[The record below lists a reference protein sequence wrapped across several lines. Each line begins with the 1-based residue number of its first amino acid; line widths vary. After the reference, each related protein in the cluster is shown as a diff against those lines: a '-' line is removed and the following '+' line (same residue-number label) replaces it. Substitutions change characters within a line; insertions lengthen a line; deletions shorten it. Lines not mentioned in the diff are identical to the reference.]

1 MHHSCTIFFLNL
13 RSTIEMKMSRKFIAL
28 VLFLFIGQS
37 AVQAQYRTNASRS
50 EIGFMVGGS
59 YYIGDLN
66 PFMPY
71 RNTNLAGGLVYRYN
85 IHSRL
90 SFRANLTYGKLEGYD
105 SDSKEALLVDRNLS
119 FHTNIFEL
127 GAGIE
132 FNYFPF
138 QLGHDRYKGT
148 AYVLTEIALFRMN
161 PKTIADDGGEID
173 LQPLGTEGQGS
184 SLNSKSYGLTQLV
197 IPIGLGAKISL
208 GKKAS
213 INFEVGLRKTFT
225 DYIDDIGSGSYV
237 DPTLLAAENGPLSAE
252 LSNRSLSGSRFGRR
266 GNASTNDWYVF
277 SGVMFTFRLGSPV
290 RCNPQWK

>member
-1 MHHSCTIFFLNL
+1 M
-13 RSTIEMKMSRKFIAL
+13 
-28 VLFLFIGQS
+28 
-37 AVQAQYRTNASRS
+37 
-50 EIGFMVGGS
+50 
-59 YYIGDLN
+59 
-66 PFMPY
+66 
-71 RNTNLAGGLVYRYN
+71 YRYN

-90 SFRANLTYGKLEGYD
+90 SFRANFTYGKLEGYD

-119 FHTNIFEL
+119 FHTDIFEL

-184 SLNSKSYGLTQLV
+184 GLNSKSYGLTQLV
-197 IPIGLGAKISL
+197 IPIGLGAKVSL
-208 GKKAS
+208 GEKAS
-213 INFEVGLRKTFT
+213 INFEIGLRKTFT
-225 DYIDDIGSGSYV
+225 DYIDDVGSGSYV
-237 DPTLLAAENGPLSAE
+237 DPALLAAENGPLAAE

-277 SGVMFTFRLGSPV
+277 SGVMFTFRLGSPKK
-290 RCNPQWK
+290 CYGFGGKSN